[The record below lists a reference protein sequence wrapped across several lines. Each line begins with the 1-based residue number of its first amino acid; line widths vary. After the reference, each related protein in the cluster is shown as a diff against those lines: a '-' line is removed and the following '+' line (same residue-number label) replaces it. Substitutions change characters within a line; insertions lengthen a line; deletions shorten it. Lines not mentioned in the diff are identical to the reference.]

1 MASSVSFVRPEIS
14 VHADLTLVG
23 RSFRQARRSG
33 VSRIDAEQLA
43 VDTYCG
49 LHPDVPDSEARPVVA
64 KLIKASSEAGL
75 IWMDNA
81 S

>member
-1 MASSVSFVRPEIS
+1 MPGSVSFVRPEVSIQ
-14 VHADLTLVG
+14 ADLTVVG

-43 VDTYCG
+43 LDTYCG
-49 LHPDVPDSEARPVVA
+49 LHPDVPDSEARLVVS

-81 S
+81 A